1 MPPPPG
7 SVRSSYLLPA
17 CSTEQMPTPPADPDG
32 FQPPPYPYDRLEE
45 LRAVAAAHEGGCVD
59 LSVGTPTD
67 PPTDAVVAALC
78 TSGTERGYPPSIGT
92 ATYREAA
99 AAWMHRRVGVDV
111 EASALA
117 ACIGTKELVAGL
129 PQWLHLRRP
138 SRDTVLYPAIS
149 YPTYEMGAILAGC
162 RAVPVAVDDDFR
174 IDLDDIDPAD
184 ADRALCLWVN
194 TPGNP
199 AGGIDDLG
207 AAAAWGRAHGVPVF
221 SDECYIEFTWSGP
234 PRSILEHGTD
244 GVVAVHSLSK
254 RSNLAG
260 ARAGFYAGDPDLVS
274 YLSEVRKHA
283 GFMVPGPV
291 QAAAVAAWSDDD
303 HVDRQRDAYLAR
315 LERMQDLLARWGVA
329 VALPEGGFYLWVP
342 APDGDAW
349 GFARRLATDAGVLAS
364 PGEFYGE
371 AGAGHVRLAMVRPQ
385 DQLDLVARRLGLA

>member
-1 MPPPPG
+1 
-7 SVRSSYLLPA
+7 
-17 CSTEQMPTPPADPDG
+17 MPTPPADPDG

-45 LRAVAAAHEGGCVD
+45 LRAVADAHEGGCVD

-67 PPTDAVVAALC
+67 PPTDAVIAALC
-78 TSGTERGYPPSIGT
+78 SSGSERGYPPSIGT
-92 ATYREAA
+92 AAYREAA
-99 AAWMHRRVGVDV
+99 AAWLARRVGVDIDP
-111 EASALA
+111 SALA

-129 PQWLHLRRP
+129 PHWLHLRRP
-138 SRDTVLYPAIS
+138 SRDTVLYPAVS
-149 YPTYEMGAILAGC
+149 YPSYAMGATLARC
-162 RAVPVAVDDDFR
+162 RAVPVAVDADFR

-184 ADRALCLWVN
+184 AERALCLWVN

-199 AGGIDDLG
+199 AGGLDDLG

-221 SDECYIEFTWSGP
+221 SDECYVEFTWAGP

-260 ARAGFYAGDPDLVS
+260 ARAGFYAGDADLVG
-274 YLSEVRKHA
+274 YLSELRKHA

-291 QAAAVAAWSDDD
+291 QAAAVAAWLDDE
-303 HVDRQRDAYLAR
+303 HVDRQRAEYRAR
-315 LERMQDLLARWGVA
+315 LERLSALLTAWGVDA
-329 VALPEGGFYLWVP
+329 PLPAGGFYLWVP

-349 GFARRLATDAGVLAS
+349 AFSRRLAVEAGVLAS

-371 AGAGHVRLAMVRPQ
+371 AGSGHVRLALVRPQ
-385 DQLDLVARRLGLA
+385 AQLDLVAHRLGLD